1 MEKLTKTARVLDVIA
16 RVVFWVLLVSGV
28 IAMIAIVAGLFGMT
42 QRYELF
48 SVGTSVH
55 VYGIWID
62 LPEPMDNGSYVP
74 LLILGAVMLVL
85 MVGVGLY
92 GIRVIRSILAPM
104 KEGKPFARSVS
115 GDLKKLGWLSL
126 AVGVAQ
132 PVIQAVAQ
140 SIALRSLPLDG
151 TGVEVME
158 EHVFDA
164 TYLIIALG
172 LFLFS
177 YIFRYGEELQRQ
189 ADETL

>member
-1 MEKLTKTARVLDVIA
+1 MEKLTKTAKVLDVIA
-16 RVVFWVLLVSGV
+16 RVLFWVILASGV
-28 IAMIAIVAGLFGMT
+28 VALIAIAAGLFGLT
-42 QRYELF
+42 RKYELF

-55 VYGIWID
+55 VSGLWID
-62 LPEPMDNGSYVP
+62 LPEPMDSGSYVP

-85 MVGVGLY
+85 MVGLSLY
-92 GIRVIRSILAPM
+92 GIRVVRSILSPM
-104 KEGKPFARSVS
+104 QEGKPFEHSVS

-132 PVIQAVAQ
+132 PIIQSIAQ
-140 SIALRSLPLDG
+140 KIALRSLPLEG
-151 TGVEVME
+151 YGVEVMQ

-164 TYLIIALG
+164 TYLIIALA